1 MRSICMGTYNGAKYI
16 REQLDSILPQLREDD
31 ELILSDDGS
40 KDETLEI
47 VRSYNDSRIKIFENE
62 NHGVARNFENA
73 LNHAS
78 GDIIYFADQD
88 DVWLPGK
95 LDKMEAFLLEGGY
108 DVILCNCS
116 LTDGSL
122 NITKERH
129 YNEKWPMKKSFLQ
142 NLVNNCWLG
151 ACMAFT
157 KRVKEGCD
165 PFPKNV
171 VAHDLWIS
179 LFAQLHY
186 KCGYLDEVLQL
197 YRRHENTVSFTGGK
211 SRNSLYFKISYRAY
225 LAWHLFIRSLTFRAN

>member
-1 MRSICMGTYNGAKYI
+1 MRSVCMGTYNGAKFL

-31 ELILSDDGS
+31 ELIISDDGS

-47 VRSYNDSRIKIFENE
+47 ARSYNDPRIKIFENE

-73 LNHAS
+73 LKHSS

-95 LDKMEAFLLEGGY
+95 LDKMEAFLKEGGY
-108 DVILCNCS
+108 DVVSCNCS
-116 LTDGSL
+116 LTDGNL
-122 NITKERH
+122 KVTKERH
-129 YNEKWPMKKSFLQ
+129 YDDKWPMKKSFIR
-142 NLVNNCWLG
+142 NLVNNAWLG

-165 PFPKNV
+165 PFPKKV
-171 VAHDLWIS
+171 VAHDLWVA

-186 KCGYLDEVLQL
+186 KCGYMDDVLQL

-211 SRNSLYFKISYRAY
+211 STNGLYFRISYRAY
-225 LAWHLFIRSLTFRAN
+225 LAWYLLIRSLTFKAN